1 MPEWYTAGFMP
12 PETQS
17 SSFERDMAGL
27 DLNRRSEQAEHA
39 APHLEHWEVLSG
51 GDHLPECRDTVS
63 VYSCRTLQHLLKAP
77 RGSSIG
83 ACSTT
88 NQNGSPCSNLHRA

>member
-1 MPEWYTAGFMP
+1 MP

-39 APHLEHWEVLSG
+39 APNLEHWEVLSG
-51 GDHLPECRDTVS
+51 GDLLPECRDTVS
-63 VYSCRTLQHLLKAP
+63 THGWRKLP
-77 RGSSIG
+77 
-83 ACSTT
+83 
-88 NQNGSPCSNLHRA
+88 